1 MVRFLTVW
9 GYSAKFELQ
18 PKFTHEQV
26 VLGDVSFFF
35 GKLSWGLEN
44 GNALWMDITGCLFW
58 VDRRRSALRS
68 SRAGAPAKHHGRPLP
83 KFCAVK
89 TTCMQTSRS
98 STIGGFPLTRSPC
111 WWRGRQIVA
120 CLFIKNYSC
129 IHVYRWSGTPVV
141 LFFNPKIYPR
151 GWWLVLRFW
160 ELPTSPPERRRS
172 QGAGGACTDGLNS

>member
-1 MVRFLTVW
+1 MSL
-9 GYSAKFELQ
+9 
-18 PKFTHEQV
+18 
-26 VLGDVSFFF
+26 FFS
-35 GKLSWGLEN
+35 GNWAEAWKT

-120 CLFIKNYSC
+120 CFFHQKIIAVYM
-129 IHVYRWSGTPVV
+129 YRWSGIPVV
-141 LFFNPKIYPR
+141 LFFNPKIYPH
-151 GWWLVLRFW
+151 GWCLVLRA
-160 ELPTSPPERRRS
+160 SNKPPRAPQEPRRRR
-172 QGAGGACTDGLNS
+172 GLHRRVEFIA